1 MTKVKTILSVWIGNL
16 GDYNAG
22 ILRGQWFDLD
32 DYDLDELTAAIE
44 ELTNDGQND
53 YFIAD
58 SMSDFGVEVSEYES
72 LESLYEKYDIVGNII
87 DEYEDYAEDII
98 EAFTQTISADL
109 SNIDGYDFYIHR
121 ECYKMA
127 DVAYEY
133 LNECGGLE
141 EIPEHLRNY
150 FDYEAY
156 GRDMEIEGTFYY
168 TGGGVYIEIV
178 G

>member
-1 MTKVKTILSVWIGNL
+1 MTTVKTILSVWIGNL

-22 ILRGQWFDLD
+22 ILRGDWFDLS
-32 DYDLDELTAAIE
+32 DYDLDELTAVVE

-58 SMSDFGVEVSEYES
+58 SMSDYNIPVDEYES
-72 LESLYEKYDIVGNII
+72 LESLYAKYITVQ
-87 DEYEDYAEDII
+87 DII
-98 EAFTQTISADL
+98 EQYGDNAADIIAAYTNTISDDL
-109 SNIDGYDFYIHR
+109 EHIYSYEFYIYSN
-121 ECYKMA
+121 CYTMA
-127 DVAYEY
+127 DVAFEY
-133 LNECGGLE
+133 LDQNGGLDE
-141 EIPEHLRNY
+141 MPEHLRNY
-150 FDYEAY
+150 FDYESY